1 MLEED
6 LKDRGKRYIENNLNV
21 NEGMLLVEEVK
32 RY

>member
-21 NEGMLLVEEVK
+21 NEGILLVEVK